1 MLDTVT
7 QVELD
12 KDATESLDT
21 TQIQIQTR
29 VKEQDTMCCYTC
41 LNGCIHHQS
50 PRYSCRYYRY
60 RYRQKTGSKTP
71 DTVTQIE
78 LAQDSAE
85 ALDTAVDINS
95 NQGLVRGYY
104 APLDVTLVLDAP
116 DALDTAADVI
126 DTDTDTDKKRI
137 KMPDTVA
144 QVELAE
150 DASEALDTAVDT
162 DSSQD
167 FGPGHQVLLHV
178 SSWWYMSLMPYTCRQ
193 NRYGYEQNIGNKIP
207 DTDTQIEFA

>member
-104 APLDVTLVLDAP
+104 APLDVTLVLASCFLSFGRICVYFICNCIQGISGICNQ
-116 DALDTAADVI
+116 LDTYN
-126 DTDTDTDKKRI
+126 
-137 KMPDTVA
+137 
-144 QVELAE
+144 
-150 DASEALDTAVDT
+150 
-162 DSSQD
+162 SSQCPVVKSQ
-167 FGPGHQVLLHV
+167 FEYASIAVLRP
-178 SSWWYMSLMPYTCRQ
+178 LMHL
-193 NRYGYEQNIGNKIP
+193 
-207 DTDTQIEFA
+207 